1 LRRALGAALAIVA
14 AAASAAELP
23 PPPGITVEGA
33 APIPAALAE
42 GIAPY
47 TRFRPHALASWHP
60 ERRELLA
67 IAPVQG
73 VDQLQRVPEPG
84 VAPQP
89 LTEGDAPVVDG
100 AYPPAG
106 DGALAAFTRREK
118 KGLRLYMLDVAQRK
132 ATALSGA
139 DEPVTAWTWSTK
151 GDRIGYAA
159 RESDFPRASTVVRLA
174 DPRRPESSRVLA
186 RLPGGEWGDLRFSDD
201 GRRLALV
208 ETRSRF
214 DARLW
219 LVDTQSGRARRVTR
233 VDPAHPAIYA
243 HPRFSADGRAL
254 FALSDRGSEFRR
266 LVRIPLEGRGAE
278 RVLTAHIAHDID
290 DFDLS
295 YDARKIAFVD
305 DEDGADVLRF
315 IDLATLKE
323 TPRPPLVPGVIGGLA
338 WRPRSE
344 EIGFHIASAR
354 SAGDVF
360 SYDVPANRLTRW
372 TNGNNPALNTSAFA
386 EPATIRWKSAD
397 GREIRAL
404 LYRPPERFAGKRP
417 VVVRLREGARSQ
429 ARPGFLGADDYL
441 LNELGIAI
449 VVPSLRGS
457 AGSGKT
463 FLRLGEGPRRVG
475 PMQDLEGLL
484 VRLAGEARLDG
495 SRVALAGS
503 GEGAALALGFAARHP
518 GRAAAIAAS
527 GGLAGAGASIAARI
541 ATPLLLAEDAS
552 AAVEARRI
560 RARLQAEHEP
570 AWLLL
575 VSDGAGFGAPARAR
589 FLEAA
594 EAQFLRGI
602 LLR

>member
-1 LRRALGAALAIVA
+1 LRRALAAALATLA

-23 PPPGITVEGA
+23 PPPGITIEGA
-33 APIPAALAE
+33 PPIVAALAE

-47 TRFRPHALASWHP
+47 TRFRSHALASWHP
-60 ERRELLA
+60 ARREMLV

-73 VDQLQRVPEPG
+73 VAQLQRVAEPG

-89 LTEGDAPVVDG
+89 LTEGDAPVVG
-100 AYPPAG
+100 AAYSPGADAG
-106 DGALAAFTRREK
+106 LAAFARREND
-118 KGLRLYMLDVAQRK
+118 GIRLYALDIARRK
-132 ATALSGA
+132 ATPVSGA
-139 DEPVTAWTWSTK
+139 NESVTTWAWSAK

-159 RESDFPRASTVVRLA
+159 RASHAPRASTVVRLA
-174 DPRRPESSRVLA
+174 DPRHPESSRVLA
-186 RLPGGEWGDLRFSDD
+186 RLEGGGWRGLCFSDD
-201 GRRLALV
+201 GRRIALV
-208 ETRSRF
+208 EERSRF

-219 LVDTQSGRARRVTR
+219 FLDTQTGRARRVTR
-233 VDPAHPAIYA
+233 VDPAHPAVYA

-254 FALSDRGSEFRR
+254 FALSDRNSEFRR
-266 LVRIPLEGRGAE
+266 LVRIPLEGGAE
-278 RVLTAHIAHDID
+278 RAITAHIPHDID

-323 TPRPPLVPGVIGGLA
+323 TPRPPLLSGVIGGLA

-344 EIGFHIASAR
+344 EIGLHISSAR

-360 SYDVPANRLTRW
+360 SYDVPANRLARW

-404 LYRPPERFAGKRP
+404 LYRPPERFTGKRP
-417 VVVRLREGARSQ
+417 VIVRLREGARSQ
-429 ARPGFLGADDYL
+429 ARPGFLGAGNYL
-441 LNELGIAI
+441 VDELGAAI
-449 VVPSLRGS
+449 VEPSLRGS
-457 AGSGKT
+457 PGAGKT

-475 PMQDLEGLL
+475 PSEDLQALL
-484 VRLAGEARLDG
+484 DWIAKQPQLDA
-495 SRVALAGS
+495 SRVALTGN
-503 GEGAALALGFAARHP
+503 GEGAALALDFAARHP
-518 GRAAAIAAS
+518 GRIAALVAS
-527 GGLAGAGASIAARI
+527 GGLAGIDAGTAPRIAAPLFLAGNGAAREEAQRI
-541 ATPLLLAEDAS
+541 AGRLRAEGK
-552 AAVEARRI
+552 
-560 RARLQAEHEP
+560 P

-575 VSDGAGFGAPARAR
+575 ASDDGGFAAPARAR

-594 EAQFLRGI
+594 EAQFLRAI